1 MNINITTTE
10 LKKMMNEY
18 DFNPSDPDYDDD
30 LLTVFESF
38 SAISEADRII
48 LCLYAENQSLRK
60 TAKTLGVSYATTR
73 KAVAKIREEIKT
85 EIQDRKNKKNKNNNY
100 AD

>member
-1 MNINITTTE
+1 MENNLNLNPKELREMMIDYNFNTGNTE
-10 LKKMMNEY
+10 
-18 DFNPSDPDYDDD
+18 YDDD
-30 LLTVFESF
+30 MIDILSAF

-73 KAVAKIREEIKT
+73 KAVAKIRGEIIEEIK
-85 EIQDRKNKKNKNNNY
+85 KNKVIL
-100 AD
+100 